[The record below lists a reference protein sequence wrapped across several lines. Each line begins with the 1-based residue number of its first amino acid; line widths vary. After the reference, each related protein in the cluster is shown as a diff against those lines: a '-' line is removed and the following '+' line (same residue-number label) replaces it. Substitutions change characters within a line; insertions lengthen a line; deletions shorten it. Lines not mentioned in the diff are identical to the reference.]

1 MTTAAMATNQKKR
14 KQGASEAPQKR
25 RKTQQPRQTQS
36 KRPVAVD
43 KLRWK
48 TVDVPEMFDDAEGFY
63 GLEEVEGVEI
73 VREGGAVQF
82 VSVEERGQMFGL
94 C

>member
-1 MTTAAMATNQKKR
+1 MDTNKKRR
-14 KQGASEAPQKR
+14 KQGASEVPQKR
-25 RKTQQPRQTQS
+25 RKTQQPQQIKS

-63 GLEEVEGVEI
+63 GLEEVEGVEV

-82 VSVEERGQMFGL
+82 VSVEDIAGV
-94 C
+94 